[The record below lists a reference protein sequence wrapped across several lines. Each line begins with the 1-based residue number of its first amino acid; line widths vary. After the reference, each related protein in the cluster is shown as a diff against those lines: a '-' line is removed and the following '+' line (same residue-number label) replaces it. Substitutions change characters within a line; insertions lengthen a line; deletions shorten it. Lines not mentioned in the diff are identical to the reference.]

1 MTARGSTRGGP
12 VASPALVR
20 ASGGRQHSSNFP
32 LFDPE
37 ALRPEFER
45 PESLQSFID
54 VATLIVLF
62 LLGIVTAGAIVISLF
77 ILFFVR
83 L

>member
-32 LFDPE
+32 SFDRGSAGLP
-37 ALRPEFER
+37 FER
-45 PESLQSFID
+45 SQVSQ
-54 VATLIVLF
+54 ALIHIFAVLLRIAF
-62 LLGIVTAGAIVISLF
+62 VSVTGVGIAAALF
-77 ILFFVR
+77 FLFFVR
-83 L
+83 F